1 MMKVLQINTT
11 YDIGSTGRIMAGID
25 NILMEEG
32 IDSYCAFGY
41 GNRIDEHHYK
51 IINKVDSKIHNA
63 LSRLTDSQGL
73 HSTIKTRQFIK
84 WLEKV
89 NPDIVHLHNLHGNYL
104 NYKLLFLYLQNSKCK
119 VVWTL
124 HDCWPFTGHCAY
136 FDMAGCDKWKTECCR
151 CPQIH
156 CYPPSLVDKSNYNFQ
171 LRRRLFTSLSNRLIM
186 VPVSEWLAGL
196 LKESFFSKTPIITIH
211 NGINLSNFKHYGRN
225 SDSPYIIGV
234 AAPWDKRK
242 GLADFIKLRE
252 MLDQKIGITL
262 VGLTK
267 SQIASLPQ
275 GLRGIERTNNVQEL
289 AKLYSGAS
297 VFVNTTYEDNYPT
310 VNLEAIACGTPVIT
324 YRTGGSPESVLGSC
338 GFVIPQDDIQSLKNA
353 VIELVSNNIAAEVLV
368 RIAKANFDEKNCF
381 RSYLELYKSL
391 CL

>member
-1 MMKVLQINTT
+1 MKVLQINTT

-51 IINKVDSKIHNA
+51 IINKVDSKIHNV

-73 HSTIKTRQFIK
+73 HSTIKTRKFIK

-136 FDMAGCDKWKTECCR
+136 FDMVGCDRWKTECYH
-151 CPQIH
+151 CPQTQ
-156 CYPPSLVDKSNYNFQ
+156 CYPPSLADKSNYNYL
-171 LRRRLFTSLSNRLIM
+171 LRQRLFTSLGNRLVM
-186 VPVSEWLAGL
+186 VPVSDWLAGL
-196 LKESFFSKTPIITIH
+196 LKESFFSKNQIITIH
-211 NGINLSNFKHYGRN
+211 NGINLTNFKHYGRN
-225 SDSPYIIGV
+225 VDYPYIIGV

-242 GLADFIKLRE
+242 GLSDFIKLRE
-252 MLDQKIGITL
+252 ILDKKIGITL
-262 VGLTK
+262 VGLSK

-275 GLRGIERTNNVQEL
+275 GIRGIERTNNVGEL

-338 GFVIPQDDIQSLKNA
+338 GSVIPQGDIQSLKNA
-353 VIELVSNNIAAEVLV
+353 VIEIMSNNIAAEALV